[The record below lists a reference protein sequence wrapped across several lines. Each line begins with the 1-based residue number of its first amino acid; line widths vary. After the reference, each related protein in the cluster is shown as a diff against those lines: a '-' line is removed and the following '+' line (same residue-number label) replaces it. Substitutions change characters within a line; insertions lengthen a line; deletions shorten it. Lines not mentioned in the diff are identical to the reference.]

1 MLKVTNK
8 KSVILEGTFEDYDN
22 YVPIIKESEFAVL
35 IIRADITDFDFKTMQ
50 VTDELAK
57 NKLQYGKD
65 YVICRLS

>member
-8 KSVILEGTFEDYDN
+8 KSIILEGTFEDYDN
-22 YVPIIKESEFAVL
+22 YVEIVEESDFAVL
-35 IIRADITDFDFKTMQ
+35 IIKADITDFEYKTVQ

-57 NKLQYGKD
+57 HKQQYGKD

>member
-22 YVPIIKESEFAVL
+22 YVPIVKESEFAVL